1 MEFFDLTIVEII
13 TRTVLGLVIGFCIGM
28 TGVGG
33 GVLVLPAL
41 TLLLRMNA
49 VMAVGT
55 ASLYAFLTK
64 VSATFHHTKL
74 KTIDWTLSLLFLAGA
89 VPVNV
94 LTARWIAA
102 QGDNEDF
109 TNGLKKFI
117 IATVFF
123 CVFMMVYNLISQIRS
138 GREGAVKKANLA
150 DHIAGKPV
158 LRRILGVA
166 MGGVVGALIGA
177 TSIGG
182 GVLIVPMLMILFG
195 LEARKTVGSSIFIA
209 VVLTLVTSLSYF
221 SGENSMDAVTAI
233 VMAVGSLVGVPI
245 GSKLSV
251 KMPEKLLQSVVIGL
265 ILVAAVMMLFNGGG
279 GH

>member
-1 MEFFDLTIVEII
+1 MDFLGLTLPELGG
-13 TRTVLGLVIGFCIGM
+13 RLVLGLLIGFCIGL

-64 VSATFHHTKL
+64 VSATFHHARL

-89 VPVNV
+89 VPVNFLV
-94 LTARWIAA
+94 ARWIAG
-102 QGDNEDF
+102 QGQNPEF
-109 TNGLKKFI
+109 TESLKQFI
-117 IATVFF
+117 IAVVFF
-123 CVFMMVYNLISQIRS
+123 CVAMMVYNLINQIRHQRS
-138 GREGAVKKANLA
+138 GGTTVQLA
-150 DHIAGKPV
+150 DRIAGRPAV
-158 LRRILGVA
+158 RAALGIA

-195 LEARKTVGSSIFIA
+195 LEASRTVGSSIFIA

-221 SGENSMDAVTAI
+221 SGENSMDAVTGI
-233 VMAVGSLVGVPI
+233 VMAVGSLAGVPV
-245 GSKLSV
+245 GSRLSV
-251 KMPEKLLQSVVIGL
+251 NMPEKSLQGVVIGL
-265 ILVAAVMMLFNGGG
+265 IFAAAVLMLFNQ

>member
-1 MEFFDLTIVEII
+1 MELFGLEILEI
-13 TRTVLGLVIGFCIGM
+13 AGRLGLGLAIGFCIGL

-64 VSATFHHTKL
+64 VSATFHHAKL

-89 VPVNV
+89 IPVNFLV
-94 LTARWIAA
+94 ARWIAG
-102 QGDNEDF
+102 QGANEEF
-109 TNGLKKFI
+109 TAALKTFI
-117 IATVFF
+117 TGMVFF
-123 CVFMMVYNLISQIRS
+123 CVAMMIFNLVSQIRNH
-138 GREGAVKKANLA
+138 KKGNSKAQLS
-150 DHIAGKPV
+150 DHIEKKPV
-158 LRRILGVA
+158 LRRALAVL

-182 GVLIVPMLMILFG
+182 GVLIVPILMILFG
-195 LEARKTVGSSIFIA
+195 LEARQTVGSSIFIA
-209 VVLTLVTSLSYF
+209 VVLTLITSVSYF

-233 VMAVGSLVGVPI
+233 VMAVGSLVGVPF

-251 KMPEKLLQSVVIGL
+251 KMPEKMLQIIVIGI

-279 GH
+279 H

>member
-1 MEFFDLTIVEII
+1 MEVFGLEVLEIVG
-13 TRTVLGLVIGFCIGM
+13 RLLLGLAIGFCIGL

-64 VSATFHHTKL
+64 VSATFHHAKE

-89 VPVNV
+89 VPVNFV
-94 LTARWIAA
+94 VARWIAG
-102 QGDNEDF
+102 QGANEEF
-109 TNGLKKFI
+109 AHALKIFI
-117 IATVFF
+117 TGMVFF
-123 CVFMMVYNLISQIRS
+123 CVAVMIFNLVSQIRNH
-138 GREGAVKKANLA
+138 KAGGSKAQLA
-150 DHIAGKPV
+150 DHIAKKPV
-158 LRRILGVA
+158 LRRVLGVL

-195 LEARKTVGSSIFIA
+195 LKARQTVGSSIFIA
-209 VVLTLVTSLSYF
+209 VVLTLLTSLVYAGG
-221 SGENSMDAVTAI
+221 GELDKATAI
-233 VMAVGSLVGVPI
+233 VMAIGSLVGVPF
-245 GSKLSV
+245 GVKLSV
-251 KMPEKLLQSVVIGL
+251 KMPEKTLQIIVIGI
-265 ILVAAVMMLFNGGG
+265 ILLAAVLMLFGGG

>member
-1 MEFFDLTIVEII
+1 MEIFGLEVLEIVG
-13 TRTVLGLVIGFCIGM
+13 RLLLGLAIGFCIGL

-64 VSATFHHTKL
+64 VSATFHHAKE

-89 VPVNV
+89 VPVNFV
-94 LTARWIAA
+94 VARWISG
-102 QGDNEDF
+102 QGANEEF
-109 TNGLKKFI
+109 AHALKTFI
-117 IATVFF
+117 TGMVFF
-123 CVFMMVYNLISQIRS
+123 CVAVMIFNLVSQIRNH
-138 GREGAVKKANLA
+138 KAGGSKAQLA
-150 DHIAGKPV
+150 DHIAKKPV
-158 LRRILGVA
+158 LRRVLGVL

-195 LEARKTVGSSIFIA
+195 LRARQTVGSSIFIA

-221 SGENSMDAVTAI
+221 SGENSMDAATAI
-233 VMAVGSLVGVPI
+233 VMAIGSLVGVPF
-245 GSKLSV
+245 GVKLSV
-251 KMPEKLLQSVVIGL
+251 KMPEKTLQIIVIGI
-265 ILVAAVMMLFNGGG
+265 ILLAAVLMLFGGG